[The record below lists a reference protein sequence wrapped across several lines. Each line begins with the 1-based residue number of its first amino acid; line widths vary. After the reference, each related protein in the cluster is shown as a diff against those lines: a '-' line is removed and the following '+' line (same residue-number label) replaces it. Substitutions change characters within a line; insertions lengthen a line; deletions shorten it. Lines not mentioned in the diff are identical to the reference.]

1 MNMPGKASIA
11 KGATVGA
18 AAYALS
24 STVFGQG
31 GRSFNVYGRT
41 VSIPMFSALATGV
54 GSVAADLSHATLF
67 HYLPLS
73 QKYDQLKATATSA
86 AVSTGIFYGTAMA
99 IDARLPGEFGLLSMA
114 GTTLLA
120 NAIGDYAYATV
131 LAPMLE

>member
-1 MNMPGKASIA
+1 MNMPGQASIA

-24 STVFGQG
+24 STVFNKGGQN
-31 GRSFNVYGRT
+31 FTVYGRT
-41 VSIPMFSALATGV
+41 VSIPMFSAIASGI
-54 GSVAADLSHATLF
+54 GSVAADISHTTLF

-73 QKYDQLKATATSA
+73 QKYEQLEATVASA
-86 AVSTGIFYGTAMA
+86 AVSSTIFFGTAAA
-99 IDARLPGEFGLLSMA
+99 IDSRFPSEFGIMSMA